1 MRTSFRHAVC
11 LVMWVIA
18 LCALPLTAQV
28 QDQLDA
34 KTRKT
39 MDDAAKKGHPL
50 TVVGAVSGKVSVEAV
65 LLPYDVARHVFGR
78 EVADSYAS
86 VEITVSNHS
95 TDASL
100 IVHTVFIDYSQ
111 WALSGYI
118 YLKQAK
124 EAQQE
129 RARKAAEQGKDE
141 AVGTQDEAPL
151 QTQTT
156 VYESETKPN
165 QIASVEYRAVRGQA
179 LDAQP
184 WTKRNITIRALRLA
198 GSIAS
203 AYSFVTRDQDIIHGI
218 TAFAGQGVP
227 AAETFWPDGTVE
239 QMNRISDLGFKVN
252 KVIPKNASDV
262 IVAFFPLDR
271 FLTPGLKVMF
281 KKSPALFF
289 APYAMAFDH
298 EARKQLRPLFVDFI
312 GKDEADK
319 FMKALPLV
327 YMCNYLGIVE
337 NTEPKGKGSPGEKPP
352 GQTSVD
358 QNTAA
363 CEAKIKAL
371 GTQQNLTEAEQGV
384 VPTVMKFLSHA
395 SLNTVRVVVGGD
407 FTVNVNDV
415 PASINALEMDGGNAV
430 WASAGKKTGTLRG
443 SFLNGGKP
451 QIAEAEKLGISELD
465 STDNTNDTALKF
477 TMTLKSPLKPGS
489 VLTFKVTKTN
499 AETKKSVESMPFPFT
514 VPAPAGGTTMDVSD
528 AITRDIDNILTIK
541 GRNFADTAE
550 QPLKVLLFSGAT
562 KPADPAKANFT
573 LTKASFKQQT
583 PAEIDIDLCTIKNF
597 QLDDS
602 TWTVMVQQ
610 GDSTST
616 VFPTFKAFASAKDKC
631 PKTENGSAAA
641 KPQTATK
648 GQGSSTVPAAGKNPP
663 AASGGGKKQ
672 KKSTQ

>member
-1 MRTSFRHAVC
+1 MRTAYRHVACLAVY
-11 LVMWVIA
+11 LIGLSV
-18 LCALPLTAQV
+18 LSLSAQV
-28 QDQLDA
+28 QDQLDP

-50 TVVGAVSGKVSVEAV
+50 TVSGAVSGKVSVEAV

-100 IVHTVFIDYSQ
+100 IVHTVYIDYSQ

-118 YLKQAK
+118 YLKQARD
-124 EAQQE
+124 AQQE
-129 RARKAAEQGKDE
+129 RAKKAAEQEKDGKST
-141 AVGTQDEAPL
+141 ASGTPNETPL
-151 QTQTT
+151 QTETT
-156 VYESETKPN
+156 VYEAETKAN

-198 GSIAS
+198 GSLAS

-271 FLTPGLKVMF
+271 FLTPGLKTMF

-312 GKDEADK
+312 GEEEADK

-327 YMCNYLGIVE
+327 YMCNYLSIVE
-337 NTEPKGKGSPGEKPP
+337 STEPKQDLSSEKPTST
-352 GQTSVD
+352 QTPLD
-358 QNTAA
+358 QKTAD
-363 CEAKIKAL
+363 CESKIKAL
-371 GTQQNLTEAEQGV
+371 GTEQKLTDAEQSI

-407 FTVNVNDV
+407 FTVNINDIPAMVNGIDLDKGV
-415 PASINALEMDGGNAV
+415 GA
-430 WASAGKKTGTLRG
+430 WTTTGDQTGILRG
-443 SFLNGGKP
+443 SFLANGDP
-451 QIAEAEKLGISELD
+451 QIVEADTLGIKIAAVDKTAD
-465 STDNTNDTALKF
+465 STMKIKI
-477 TMTLKSPLKPGS
+477 TLPNPPLKPGTT
-489 VLTFKVTKTN
+489 LTFRVDKTN
-499 AETKKSVESMPFPFT
+499 AETKKTVQGVPFSFQVPKPVEGTELSLGNVFANDDAT
-514 VPAPAGGTTMDVSD
+514 VNVKGANFSD
-528 AITRDIDNILTIK
+528 NT
-541 GRNFADTAE
+541 
-550 QPLKVLLFSGAT
+550 KVLLFSD
-562 KPADPAKANFT
+562 PAKVSDPAKADVSLSKNDV
-573 LTKASFKQQT
+573 KSVKSD
-583 PAEIDIDLCTIKNF
+583 EIVIDLCQVKNF
-597 QLDDS
+597 DFDKK
-602 TWTVMVQQ
+602 WTVKIQDGAQVAPQSQ
-610 GDSTST
+610 
-616 VFPTFKAFASAKDKC
+616 PLNA
-631 PKTENGSAAA
+631 PAAA
-641 KPQTATK
+641 KSKCPNT
-648 GQGSSTVPAAGKNPP
+648 GGGSSAAQPQGAAKGKSGSTAPAPGKNPKIEWRREKP
-663 AASGGGKKQ
+663 ESG
-672 KKSTQ
+672 

>member
-1 MRTSFRHAVC
+1 MRTTFRHVVC
-11 LVMWVIA
+11 LVMWAIA

-28 QDQLDA
+28 QDQLDT

-50 TVVGAVSGKVSVEAV
+50 TVVGAVSNKVSVEAV

-124 EAQQE
+124 EDQQE
-129 RARKAAEQGKDE
+129 RARKAAEQGKDG
-141 AVGTQDEAPL
+141 AAGTQDEAPL

-327 YMCNYLGIVE
+327 YMCNYLDIVE
-337 NTEPKGKGSPGEKPP
+337 STEQKKKVPVDKTVCEK
-352 GQTSVD
+352 
-358 QNTAA
+358 N
-363 CEAKIKAL
+363 IKAL

-415 PASINALEMDGGNAV
+415 PATINALEMDGGNAV
-430 WASAGKKTGTLRG
+430 WSSAGKKTGTLRG

-477 TMTLKSPLKPGS
+477 TMTLKSPLKPGT

-514 VPAPAGGTTMDVSD
+514 VPALAGGTTMDVSD
-528 AITRDIDNILTIK
+528 AITRDKDDILTIK

-573 LTKASFKQQT
+573 LTKANFQQQN
-583 PAEIDIDLCTIKNF
+583 PDEIDIDLCTIKDF

-641 KPQTATK
+641 KPQTTTK
-648 GQGSSTVPAAGKNPP
+648 GQGSSTVPGPGKNPP
-663 AASGGGKKQ
+663 TTSGGGKKQ
-672 KKSTQ
+672 KKGTP